1 MGLLIEGEWHD
12 KWYDTAEDGQFRRD
26 EASFRNWLTA
36 DGSPGP
42 GGQRGQPAEAG
53 RYRLYVSYAC
63 PWAHRT
69 LIVRALKGLEELVP
83 MSVVHWR
90 MLEHGWTFADG
101 TGVTPDPV
109 MGAEYLHQLYT
120 RARPGMTG
128 RVTVPLLW
136 DQATNTIVSNES
148 SEIIRM
154 FNTAYD
160 GLAAKPGDYYPA
172 PLRGEIDAVN
182 ARVYATVN
190 NGVYR
195 AGFAT
200 TQEAYEAA
208 VLPLFEALGWLEEH
222 LSTRDWL
229 VGDRLTE
236 ADIRL
241 FTTLVRFDPVY
252 HGHFKCNLRRI
263 ADYPALHG
271 FTARMMEIPGVSDT
285 VHFDH
290 IKRHYYE
297 SHPTI
302 NPTGVVPLGP
312 LQPF

>member
-1 MGLLIEGEWHD
+1 MGLLVDGKWHD
-12 KWYDTAEDGQFRRD
+12 TWYDTSGDGEFRRE
-26 EASFRNWLTA
+26 EATFRDWLTA
-36 DGSPGP
+36 DGGPGP
-42 GGQRGQPAEAG
+42 DGQRGHRAEAG

-69 LIVRALKGLEELVP
+69 LIVRTLKGLEDLVP
-83 MSVVHWR
+83 VSVVHWR
-90 MLEHGWTFADG
+90 MLEHGWSFEDG
-101 TGVTPDPV
+101 PGVTGDPV
-109 MGAEYLHQLYT
+109 IGARYLHELYA

-136 DQATNTIVSNES
+136 DQETDAIVSNES

-154 FNTAYD
+154 FNTAFD
-160 GLAAKPGDYYPA
+160 ALGAKAGDFHPEA
-172 PLRGEIDAVN
+172 LRADIDAVN
-182 ARVYATVN
+182 ARVYPCVN

-200 TQEAYEAA
+200 TQQAYEDA
-208 VLPLFEALGWLEEH
+208 VRPLFETLAWLEDRLTGRE
-222 LSTRDWL
+222 WL

-241 FTTLVRFDPVY
+241 FTTLVRFDAVY

-263 ADYPALHG
+263 ADHPALSA
-271 FTARMMEIPGVSDT
+271 FTARMMALPGVADT
-285 VHFDH
+285 VDFDH

-297 SHPTI
+297 SHRTI
-302 NPTGVVPLGP
+302 NPTGIVPLGP
-312 LQPF
+312 LQPY

>member
-12 KWYDTAEDGQFRRD
+12 KWYDTAQDGRFRRE
-26 EASFRNWLTA
+26 EASFRDWLTA
-36 DGSPGP
+36 DGGPGP
-42 GGQRGQPAEAG
+42 GGARGHRAEPG
-53 RYRLYVSYAC
+53 RYRLYVSLAC

-69 LIVRALKGLEELVP
+69 LIARSLKGLEDLVP
-83 MSVVHWR
+83 VSVVHWR

-101 TGVTPDPV
+101 PGVTPDPV
-109 MGAEYLHQLYT
+109 MGAKYLHQLYT

-136 DQATNTIVSNES
+136 DTATDTVVSNES

-160 GLAAKPGDYYPA
+160 ELGARPGDYYPEA
-172 PLRGEIDAVN
+172 LREEIDAVN
-182 ARVYATVN
+182 ERVYATVN

-200 TQEAYEAA
+200 TQDAYEDA
-208 VLPLFEALGWLEEH
+208 VLPLFETLGWLEER
-222 LSTRDWL
+222 LSARDWL

-263 ADYPALHG
+263 ADYPALHA
-271 FTARMMEIPGVSDT
+271 FTGRMMEVEGVRDT
-285 VHFDH
+285 VNLDH

-302 NPTGVVPLGP
+302 NPTGIVPMGP
-312 LQPF
+312 LQPY